1 LNPTK
6 NFLSAIANRS
16 ITRIGLGGPVTCEDQ
31 LTVEEPI
38 EIAVAWNHRG
48 RRIRRVV
55 SVTMRTPSTAHQS
68 DHDLA
73 CGFLFTEGILQST
86 DQIDVIQS
94 SEESESRQDDSSP
107 EQASRHQ
114 ASRHQSSRHQSSRH
128 QSSRHQAVTV
138 VFRPGIRIDLCHLKR
153 HFYTTSSCG
162 VCGKTSIDAV
172 TVELTRPLRPVGI
185 PVSSQT
191 IFELPQRLRQHQSV
205 FALTGGLHGC
215 GLFDFEGRL
224 IAHAEDVGRHNAVDK
239 LIGQTLREHSPSESL
254 ELFSQSLL
262 VLSGRISFELVQ
274 KSLVAGI
281 PMLIA
286 VGAPSSLAVE
296 LAQRNGQTLIGF
308 AGGQRYNVYC
318 D

>member
-1 LNPTK
+1 
-6 NFLSAIANRS
+6 LSAIANRS
-16 ITRIGLGGPVTCEDQ
+16 ITRIGPAGSVTCEDQ

-48 RRIRRVV
+48 RRIRRAV

-94 SEESESRQDDSSP
+94 SELLESGELKSGALESGELESGELESSQQDSPHDDSTIHP
-107 EQASRHQ
+107 PD
-114 ASRHQSSRHQSSRH
+114 RHQSI
-128 QSSRHQAVTV
+128 TV
-138 VFRPGIRIDLCHLKR
+138 VFRPGIKIDLCHLKR

-172 TVELTRPLRPVGI
+172 TVELSRPLRPVGI
-185 PVSSQT
+185 PLSSQT

-239 LIGQTLREHSPSESL
+239 LIGQTLREHTPTDSL